1 LKKIKEEHAQ
11 YGFMKSLSTKCGY
24 FFFSREH
31 VAAIT
36 KEVIVYK
43 DSESEKYLVEPSL
56 QLLLVSAVVL
66 LWLRF
71 IG

>member
-1 LKKIKEEHAQ
+1 
-11 YGFMKSLSTKCGY
+11 MSTKCGY

-66 LWLRF
+66 L
-71 IG
+71 